1 MKYKTSEL
9 TSELLDAAVA
19 TALGM
24 KTGIRNASTRVP
36 IFKTY
41 QTGGLDCGPSES
53 DCGDV
58 FEPSRLWG
66 HGGPIIERERIALE
80 FYGAYWG
87 AMPKDVTGCEVPDL
101 DAKKHKQMSGGWCPV
116 MATGDSPLVAAMRA
130 FVLARMGDEVD
141 L

>member
-1 MKYKTSEL
+1 MKYKTIEL
-9 TSELLDAAVA
+9 TGALLDAAA
-19 TALGM
+19 AKALGM
-24 KTGIRNASTRVP
+24 ETGIRNASTGVP

-53 DCGDV
+53 DCGDD

-66 HGGPIIERERIALE
+66 HGGPIIERERISVE
-80 FYGAYWG
+80 FYGTHWG
-87 AMPKDVTGCEVPDL
+87 AMPKDAAGCEVPDL
-101 DAKKHKQMSGGWCPV
+101 DAEKHKQMSSGWCPV
-116 MATGDSPLVAAMRA
+116 MATGASPLVAAMRA